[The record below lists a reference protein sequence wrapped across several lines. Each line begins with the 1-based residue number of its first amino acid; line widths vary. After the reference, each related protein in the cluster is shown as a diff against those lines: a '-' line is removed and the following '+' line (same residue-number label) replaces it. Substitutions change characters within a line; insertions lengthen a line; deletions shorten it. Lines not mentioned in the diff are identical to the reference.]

1 MILFF
6 IKVLYLC
13 NQKLKPKTMT
23 RTILFTLICL
33 LGLSTA
39 QAQNKSERIKEIR
52 KMYAEAKELI
62 ANNGKNG
69 NPAKDME
76 ITFNEI
82 VSIEH
87 DIYNEGSLDFYFD
100 EQRKVN
106 TDDGSFYAYEQPYFI
121 TYYNS
126 VHGHECFREQMFDP
140 KTGVLV
146 FAFVKWVTDAGMTIE
161 HRYYYDAAGKL
172 VETKN
177 STNSD
182 DWGTG
187 ESEQKL
193 AEQYLQIFKLA
204 IEDAATAPA
213 VKFQGSQRSKA
224 DQLKHIRTQYALAKD
239 KSEKKVETFYPYDAT
254 ITIHNQEEGDCPP
267 VTDVI
272 CLFGEKSNN
281 NAESDTK
288 CFLATTHRTLMGFDN
303 YQEFLFDSTNHRLI
317 FSYDRAMEEGETL
330 EWRYYF
336 DEVGKCIETKTNT
349 ESNDDGDADKNKAH
363 ALQLLFQLLQST
375 L

>member
-1 MILFF
+1 
-6 IKVLYLC
+6 
-13 NQKLKPKTMT
+13 MT

-33 LGLSTA
+33 LGLSSA
-39 QAQNKSERIKEIR
+39 QAQNKNERVKEIR

-62 ANNGKNG
+62 ANNGKGG

-76 ITFNEI
+76 ISFNEI

-87 DIYNEGSLDFYFD
+87 DIYNEGTLDFYFN
-100 EQRKVN
+100 EQREVN
-106 TDDGSFYAYEQPYFI
+106 TNDGSFYAYEQPYFI

-126 VHGHECFREQMFDP
+126 VHGHECFREQMFDH
-140 KTGVLV
+140 KTGVLI

-177 STNSD
+177 STDSD

-193 AEQYLQIFKLA
+193 AAQYLQIFKLA
-204 IEDAATAPA
+204 MVSGEKAPTAKP
-213 VKFQGSQRSKA
+213 QGTMRSKA
-224 DQLKHIRTQYALAKD
+224 DQMKHIRTQYALAKD
-239 KSEKKVETFYPYDAT
+239 KSGKKVETFYPYNAT

-267 VTDVI
+267 VTDII
-272 CLFGEKSNN
+272 CLFGEKSNDD
-281 NAESDTK
+281 AASDTK

-303 YQEFLFDSTNHRLI
+303 YQEFLFDSKIHQLI

-349 ESNDDGDADKNKAH
+349 ESNGDGDADKNKAH
-363 ALQLLFQLLQST
+363 AIQLLFQLLQST